1 MSLLTSSDGSNFMA
15 SADQRAPDE
24 YSPRGDR
31 ADIASRGP
39 WTDAPRH
46 ARLRLQFR
54 WLVAVALANLSVL
67 AIDQQNLGD
76 GFSNAVSLRLFVVT
90 PLVLIGLGIN
100 VWSRNR
106 HLQSAASAAATISLV
121 VITTLLGQWAQE
133 PIASRYMMAAQFAIF
148 AAAVFASLPWR
159 ATQIMTAVAI
169 AAYALIVTGALQF
182 PRTLVNLDLVGF
194 SVLIAI
200 LALFIRKQEEL
211 RMNEILAMRRIDA
224 ARTAELH
231 KANARLSQLSSTDAL
246 TGVFNR
252 RYLDR
257 FTENWSTSLVP
268 SLGSGVLMI
277 DVDHF
282 KLFNDLGGHAEG
294 DRCLQ
299 RVAAAIRS
307 ALRSPDDIVVR
318 YGGEEF
324 VVILPAADRSEALA
338 VAERLR
344 VAVSDLQ
351 IPHPGLGTG
360 AVVTVSIGTCVAT
373 PGENIT
379 DTIERADKLMYAAK
393 KGGRNRVSA

>member
-1 MSLLTSSDGSNFMA
+1 
-15 SADQRAPDE
+15 
-24 YSPRGDR
+24 
-31 ADIASRGP
+31 
-39 WTDAPRH
+39 
-46 ARLRLQFR
+46 
-54 WLVAVALANLSVL
+54 
-67 AIDQQNLGD
+67 
-76 GFSNAVSLRLFVVT
+76 
-90 PLVLIGLGIN
+90 
-100 VWSRNR
+100 
-106 HLQSAASAAATISLV
+106 
-121 VITTLLGQWAQE
+121 
-133 PIASRYMMAAQFAIF
+133 MMAAQFAIF
-148 AAAVFASLPWR
+148 IAAVFAALPWR

-169 AAYALIVTGALQF
+169 AAYAPIVTGAMQV
-182 PRTLVNLDLVGF
+182 PRPLVNLDLVGF
-194 SVLIAI
+194 SILMAI
-200 LALFIRKQEEL
+200 LALSIRRQEEV

-224 ARTAELH
+224 ARTAELR

-252 RYLDR
+252 RYLDL
-257 FTENWSTSLVP
+257 FAESWSTSLVP

-282 KLFNDLGGHAEG
+282 KLFNDLGGHADG

-299 RVAAAIRS
+299 RVAAAIQS

-324 VVILPAADRSEALA
+324 VVILPAADQSEALA

-344 VAVSDLQ
+344 AAVGDLH

-360 AVVTVSIGTCVAT
+360 AVVTVSIGACVAT

>member
-1 MSLLTSSDGSNFMA
+1 MA

-24 YSPRGDR
+24 LAPPGDR
-31 ADIASRGP
+31 GHIARRDP
-39 WTDAPRH
+39 WTDAPRP

-76 GFSNAVSLRLFVVT
+76 GFSTAVNLRLFVVT

-100 VWSRNR
+100 VWSTNR
-106 HLQSAASAAATISLV
+106 HLQSATSAAATISLV
-121 VITTLLGQWAQE
+121 VITSLLGQWAPE

-169 AAYALIVTGALQF
+169 AAHTLIVTGALQF
-182 PRTLVNLDLVGF
+182 SRVVVNLDLVGF
-194 SVLIAI
+194 SILIAI
-200 LALFIRKQEEL
+200 LALSIRRQEEVRL
-211 RMNEILAMRRIDA
+211 HEILAMRRIDA
-224 ARTAELH
+224 ERTAELR

-246 TGVFNR
+246 TSVFNR
-252 RYLDR
+252 RYLDLLA
-257 FTENWSTSLVP
+257 ENWSTSLVP
-268 SLGSGVLMI
+268 SLGGGVLMI

-344 VAVSDLQ
+344 GAVSDLQ
-351 IPHPGLGTG
+351 IPHPDPGTG
-360 AVVTVSIGTCVAT
+360 AVVTVSIGACVAA
-373 PGENIT
+373 PAENII
-379 DTIERADKLMYAAK
+379 DTIERADKLLYAAK
-393 KGGRNRVSA
+393 KAGRNRISA

>member
-1 MSLLTSSDGSNFMA
+1 MSLLTCSDGSNFMA
-15 SADQRAPDE
+15 SADQRAPDQR
-24 YSPRGDR
+24 SPRGDR
-31 ADIASRGP
+31 ADIAGRDP
-39 WTDAPRH
+39 WTEAPRH

-76 GFSNAVSLRLFVVT
+76 SFPAAASLRLFVVT
-90 PLVLIGLGIN
+90 PLVLIGLGVN
-100 VWSRNR
+100 VWSTNR
-106 HLQSAASAAATISLV
+106 HLQSAASAVATVSLV
-121 VITTLLGQWAQE
+121 VITSLIGQWAQE

-148 AAAVFASLPWR
+148 TAAVFAALPWR

-169 AAYALIVTGALQF
+169 AAYAPIVTGAMQV
-182 PRTLVNLDLVGF
+182 PRPLVNLDLVGF
-194 SVLIAI
+194 SILMAI
-200 LALFIRKQEEL
+200 LALSIRRQEEV

-224 ARTAELH
+224 ARTAELR

-252 RYLDR
+252 RYLDL
-257 FTENWSTSLVP
+257 FAESWSTSLVP

-282 KLFNDLGGHAEG
+282 KLFNDLGGHADG

-299 RVAAAIRS
+299 RVAAAIQS

-324 VVILPAADRSEALA
+324 VVILPAADQSEALA

-344 VAVSDLQ
+344 AAVGDLH

-360 AVVTVSIGTCVAT
+360 AVVTVSIGACVAT